1 MPSGLRRFAI
11 LLFAALLLLWLA
23 GQLNQV
29 LVRFG
34 MSVWVGGLLVVFPV
48 LRAGPREGLGLTF
61 LIGLFCDA
69 MTPVPFGLHAFL
81 FAAAHVCV
89 GCLRPRLPVRET
101 LVGVVMALF
110 LNLAFM
116 LVLGIL
122 FTASW
127 PDPAIGWMRW
137 MADLVLSQVVI
148 VLVAPWYFALQ
159 LRTIELL
166 DANWTEQPHL
176 LQ

>member
-1 MPSGLRRFAI
+1 VPSGLRRFA
-11 LLFAALLLLWLA
+11 LLLLAALLLLWLA

-29 LVRFG
+29 LARFG
-34 MSVWVGGLLVVFPV
+34 VSAWVGGLLVVFPV
-48 LRAGPREGLGLTF
+48 LRAGPREGLALT
-61 LIGLFCDA
+61 LLTGLFCDA
-69 MTPVPFGLHAFL
+69 MTPVPFGLHAFM
-81 FAAAHVCV
+81 FAAAHVCT

-110 LNLAFM
+110 FNLAFM
-116 LVLGIL
+116 LVLGVL
-122 FTASW
+122 HTASW

-159 LRTIELL
+159 LRILGLL
-166 DANWTEQPHL
+166 DANWPEQPHR